1 MPIRSAVA
9 GCDTVPYE
17 VEVDVRKCLA
27 YAAGVGET
35 ADVYFDDARPGGI
48 VAPPAMVVSFEWPAA
63 RDIRTTP
70 EFGATPEERRRGV
83 HAVQDTQFHR
93 PIRPGDRLRVTGK
106 MVAVRRIRPGA
117 LTLLRIDLTAA
128 DGEPVATTY
137 TTGITRD
144 VDVDGEDRVLEE
156 APAWPDDAPT
166 GDWTE
171 TVIPIARE
179 LPHVYT
185 ECADIWNPIHTERE
199 VALAAGLPDIIL
211 HGTAT
216 WALAVREVVAAR
228 LGGDPARLA
237 RFAGRFV
244 GMVIPGT
251 DITVRHA
258 ATASGAVY
266 EVLAADGSKAISD
279 GRALFRN

>member
-1 MPIRSAVA
+1 MPINAAATGSLVE
-9 GCDTVPYE
+9 PYD
-17 VEVDVRKCLA
+17 VDIDARNCLA
-27 YAAGVGET
+27 YAAGMGET
-35 ADVYFDDARPGGI
+35 SDVFFDDARPGGI
-48 VAPPAMVVSFEWPAA
+48 VAPPAMVVSLEWPAS
-63 RDIRTTP
+63 RDVRAG
-70 EFGATPEERRRGV
+70 EAFGGTPEERQRGV

-93 PIRPGDRLRVTGK
+93 MMRPGDRVHVSGRL
-106 MVAVRRIRPGA
+106 VAIKRIKPGA
-117 LTLLRIDLTAA
+117 LTVARIDLATAE
-128 DGEPVATTY
+128 GEPVSTTY
-137 TTGITRD
+137 TTGINRD
-144 VDVDGEDRVLEE
+144 VDVIGEDRVLE
-156 APAWPDDAPT
+156 DAP
-166 GDWTE
+166 DWPEDSAPGEWIE

-216 WALAVREVVAAR
+216 WALAVREVVADR

-237 RFAGRFV
+237 RFTGRFT

-258 ATASGAVY
+258 ASGRGAVY
-266 EVLAADGSKAISD
+266 EVIAADGSKAISA
-279 GRALFRN
+279 GRALFRD